1 MKHTI
6 TKLFLIALLVSCSA
20 PKKDMQVIVEVKDL
34 KKGVLFLERVQDSTL
49 VTVDSIFLS
58 REEAVVLQADLDH
71 PELFYILLD
80 RNQTDDI
87 DNRIPFFGQAG
98 EVSIQTTLDDY
109 VANAEVSGSSTQEI
123 YNAYLRVIRQFNN
136 EELDLLAAYLHAQI
150 SQNTDSLTLIEQQTA
165 SLSKR
170 KILFTVNFA
179 VNNANSVIAPYL
191 ALSDLSGIPKSL
203 LDTIAASMSENV
215 ANSRYGK
222 LFTGYLSD
230 LENLAETPIP

>member
-6 TKLFLIALLVSCSA
+6 AKLFLITILVGCSS
-20 PKKDMQVIVEVKDL
+20 PKKDMQVTVEVKNL
-34 KKGVLFLERVQDSTL
+34 KKGTLYLERFQDSVL
-49 VTVDSIFLS
+49 VIVDSIFLG

-98 EVSIQTTLDDY
+98 EISIQTTLDDY
-109 VANAEVSGSSTQEI
+109 VTKAEVSGSPTQEI
-123 YNAYLRVIRQFNN
+123 YNAYLRVISQFNN
-136 EELDLLAAYLHAQI
+136 EELDLLAAYLQSQI
-150 SQNTDSLTLIEQQTA
+150 SQNADSLTLVEQQTV

-179 VNNANSVIAPYL
+179 VNNANSVVAPYL
-191 ALSDLSGIPKSL
+191 ALSELPKVSKSF
-203 LDTIAASMSENV
+203 LDTIAASMSDDV
-215 ANSRYGK
+215 ANSRYGM
-222 LFTGYLSD
+222 LLTDFLSE
-230 LENLAETPIP
+230 LEN

>member
-6 TKLFLIALLVSCSA
+6 TKLFLIALLGSCSS
-20 PKKDMQVIVEVKDL
+20 PKKDMQVRVEVKDL
-34 KKGVLFLERVQDSTL
+34 KKGKLFLERVQDSVL
-49 VTVDSIFLS
+49 VAVDSMFID

-80 RNQTDDI
+80 RNQANDF
-87 DNRIPFFGQAG
+87 DNRIPFFGEAG
-98 EVSIQTTLDDY
+98 DISIQTTLNEY
-109 VANAEVSGSSTQEI
+109 APKAEISGSPTQEV

-136 EELDLLAAYLHAQI
+136 EELDLLAAYLQAQI
-150 SQNTDSLTLIEQQTA
+150 GENADSLALVEQQSA

-179 VNNANSVIAPYL
+179 VNNSNSVVAPFL
-191 ALSDLSGIPKSL
+191 ALSELSTVSKSL
-203 LDTIAASMSENV
+203 LDTIATSMTDDV

-222 LFTGYLSD
+222 LLTNLLSD
-230 LENLAETPIP
+230 TDN

>member
-1 MKHTI
+1 MKYII
-6 TKLFLIALLVSCSA
+6 TKLFLIALLGSCSA
-20 PKKDMQVIVEVKDL
+20 PKKDMQVTVEVKDL
-34 KKGVLFLERVQDSTL
+34 KKGALYLERIQDSTL
-49 VTVDSIFLS
+49 LAVDSIFVS

-98 EVSIQTTLDDY
+98 EVSIQTTLDDFLTK
-109 VANAEVSGSSTQEI
+109 AKVSGSPTQEI
-123 YNAYLRVIRQFNN
+123 YDDYLQVIRQFNN
-136 EELDLLAAYLHAQI
+136 EELDLLAAYLQAQI
-150 SQNTDSLTLIEQQTA
+150 RENNDSLTLVEQQTV

-191 ALSDLSGIPKSL
+191 ALSELSTVSKIL
-203 LDTIAASMSENV
+203 LDTIAASMSDDV
-215 ANSRYGK
+215 ANSRYGT
-222 LFTGYLSD
+222 LLTEYLSE
-230 LENLAETPIP
+230 LEN

>member
-1 MKHTI
+1 MKYII
-6 TKLFLIALLVSCSA
+6 TKLFLIALLGSCSA
-20 PKKDMQVIVEVKDL
+20 PKKDMQVTVEVKDL
-34 KKGVLFLERVQDSTL
+34 KKGALYLERIQDSTL
-49 VTVDSIFLS
+49 LAVDSIIVS

-98 EVSIQTTLDDY
+98 EVSIQTTLDDFLTK
-109 VANAEVSGSSTQEI
+109 AKVSGSPTQEI
-123 YNAYLRVIRQFNN
+123 YDDYLQVIRQFNN
-136 EELDLLAAYLHAQI
+136 EELDLLAAYLQAQI
-150 SQNTDSLTLIEQQTA
+150 RENNDSLTLVEQQTV

-191 ALSDLSGIPKSL
+191 ALSELSTVSKIL
-203 LDTIAASMSENV
+203 LDTIAASMSDDV
-215 ANSRYGK
+215 ANSRYGM
-222 LFTGYLSD
+222 LLTEYLSE
-230 LENLAETPIP
+230 LEN